1 MHYWKWCA
9 IIQNICFAYAQNSIF
24 CSVELKWFNP
34 TFSTSP
40 TFNLIFNN
48 INPKTLSNL
57 YIDNGYCR
65 RCVCPIKV
73 NLLFKMLT
81 NIIIKAQ
88 SAGYFL
94 MYISCISFNAFDL
107 LIFRIIFF
115 YFKLKNILG
124 FSFSSIKLWSISIVI
139 SSDSS
144 LLELDFLTSSCTM
157 VSCSMSSNSVSV
169 TELN

>member
-1 MHYWKWCA
+1 MAEACWVDLSLSSPGERSRASYSSYSYSLSSSCSLSSMGM
-9 IIQNICFAYAQNSIF
+9 IFF
-24 CSVELKWFNP
+24 CSLP
-34 TFSTSP
+34 M
-40 TFNLIFNN
+40 
-48 INPKTLSNL
+48 
-57 YIDNGYCR
+57 R
-65 RCVCPIKV
+65 
-73 NLLFKMLT
+73 
-81 NIIIKAQ
+81 

-157 VSCSMSSNSVSV
+157 VSCSISSSSVSV